1 MTTKKTKVSTN
12 EEIKKKT
19 TATKTTVKKKKTEE
33 AVVTKEAPKKKATTA
48 KKSAAK
54 AVEEVK
60 TEEVVSKPVEEVK
73 ETPIEKKEVAISV
86 VEKKVSD
93 LNFAYHDPFGKLP
106 NEFRSDFPDRLTDM
120 FVPYSMIFSCN
131 SDKFKSLVA
140 GGNYYCYCKYDHA
153 SQTPSDNYEIIKA
166 YMNFCIEHGVKT
178 HVVIVDELFNDANS
192 SIAIDLIKVLL
203 HKFRFAF
210 TDIIAT
216 NDINKLV
223 NAYDFGRTGNS
234 SIAGYIPIKNN
245 TGQVLDVFV
254 GYSVG
259 FKA

>member
-1 MTTKKTKVSTN
+1 MAVKKTKVSTN
-12 EEIKKKT
+12 EETKKKT
-19 TATKTTVKKKKTEE
+19 TATKTTVKKKTTEE
-33 AVVTKEAPKKKATTA
+33 AVVAKEAPKKKATTA

-60 TEEVVSKPVEEVK
+60 
-73 ETPIEKKEVAISV
+73 ETPIEKKEVAISA

-120 FVPYSMIFSCN
+120 FIPYSMIFSCN
-131 SDKFKSLVA
+131 ADKFKSLVA

-245 TGQVLDVFV
+245 AGQVLDVFV

>member
-12 EEIKKKT
+12 EDTKKKT

-33 AVVTKEAPKKKATTA
+33 PVVTKEAPKKKATTA
-48 KKSAAK
+48 KKSAEK
-54 AVEEVK
+54 AVKEVK
-60 TEEVVSKPVEEVK
+60 TEEAVSTHVEEVK
-73 ETPIEKKEVAISV
+73 ETPIEKKEVAIPT
-86 VEKKVSD
+86 EKKVSD

-131 SDKFKSLVA
+131 ADKFKALVA

-153 SQTPSDNYEIIKA
+153 SQVPSDNYEIIKA

-223 NAYDFGRTGNS
+223 NACDFGNTGNS
-234 SIAGYIPIKNN
+234 SIAGYIPIKNKA
-245 TGQVLDVFV
+245 GQVLDVFV